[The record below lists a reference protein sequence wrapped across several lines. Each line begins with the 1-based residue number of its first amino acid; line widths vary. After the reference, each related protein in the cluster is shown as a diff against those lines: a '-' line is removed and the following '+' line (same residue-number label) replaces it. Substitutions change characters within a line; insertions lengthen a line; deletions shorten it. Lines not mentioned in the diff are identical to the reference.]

1 MSQLNQPV
9 NIYYQRELK
18 KLQDAKAQKALVHQL
33 STHQILH
40 PSVRVIVPR
49 KPL

>member
-18 KLQDAKAQKALVHQL
+18 KLQDAKAHRALVHQL
-33 STHQILH
+33 ATHQILH
-40 PSVRVIVPR
+40 PSIRVIVPR